1 MDTKAGRQIRRWRAP
16 AYWNT
21 NEDVMHEFTELTGR
35 QLPAI
40 NRALETNKL
49 AALRVVP
56 EEDWQELHAEE
67 LP

>member
-1 MDTKAGRQIRRWRAP
+1 VI
-16 AYWNT
+16 
-21 NEDVMHEFTELTGR
+21 HEFTELTGR

-56 EEDWQELHAEE
+56 EDDWRKLHAEE